1 MNINR
6 ISALTIKEAKQLVRD
21 PMSIL
26 LGILLPALLLLVCG
40 YGMSTDIRNI
50 KLVIVV
56 PESSDYANHV
66 VARFSSN
73 DFFQTQIVRST
84 ADGERLVKSHAAD
97 VCLFL
102 PQDFSRKCETGD
114 FQALIA
120 VNASNPTPAFMKQ
133 SYLQTVMAEAIGRI
147 LKEKNPN
154 ASLRSPTIE
163 IQSRQWFN
171 DANVSAYTIVSGIIV
186 IVLTIIGAM
195 LTSMVMAREYE
206 HGNLESMFVTPMQSS
221 EILLAKMINN
231 FALGIVGLTV
241 SLVMARFLFSIPMR
255 GNLLILLLGSSAY
268 LVMALAMGLLVSS
281 IAKNQFL
288 AVSITVVLTFLPSY
302 LLSGFLFEIKSMPL
316 FLQWITVFV
325 PARYYVDFLQTSFLV
340 GNVWPNV
347 VKNIGI
353 LLIFDVVFL
362 VLAAV
367 KSPKRLK

>member
-6 ISALTIKEAKQLVRD
+6 ITALTVKEAKQLVRD

-26 LGILLPALLLLVCG
+26 LGILLPAALLLVCG

-56 PESSDYANHV
+56 PESSEYANQV

-84 ADGERLVKSHAAD
+84 ADGEQRVKSHAAD

-102 PQDFSRKCETGD
+102 PQDFSRKCEAGD

-133 SYLQTVMAEAIGRI
+133 SYLQTVLADAVGRI
-147 LKEKNPN
+147 LTEKNPGGTN
-154 ASLRSPTIE
+154 GTPTIE
-163 IQSRQWFN
+163 IRARQWFN

-206 HGNLESMFVTPMQSS
+206 HGNLESLFVTPMQSS

-231 FALGIVGLTV
+231 FALGIVGLAV
-241 SLVMARFLFSIPMR
+241 SLVMARFLFGIPMR

-268 LVMALAMGLLVSS
+268 LVMALAMGLLVS
-281 IAKNQFL
+281 IVTKNQFL
-288 AVSITVVLTFLPSY
+288 AVSISVVLTFLPSY

-316 FLQWITVFV
+316 FLQWVTVFV

-347 VKNIGI
+347 LKNIGI

-362 VLAAV
+362 ILAALN
-367 KSPKRLK
+367 SPKRLA